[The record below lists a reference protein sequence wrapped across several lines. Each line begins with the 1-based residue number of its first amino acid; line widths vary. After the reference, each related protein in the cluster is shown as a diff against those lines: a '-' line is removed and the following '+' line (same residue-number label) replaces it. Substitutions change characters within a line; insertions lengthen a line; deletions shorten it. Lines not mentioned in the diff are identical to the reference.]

1 MEEKSNIP
9 TKKKKK
15 NPTEKQNKTKNTKSP
30 QLVICN
36 LQDCKTNVIFE
47 RKESGNFFWIRTAA
61 TIGVSVF
68 DPINCIIKNLQAE
81 ISSFFLSEV
90 WFGFIFLAAFQKEFQ
105 SFLTILS
112 FLT

>member
-1 MEEKSNIP
+1 M
-9 TKKKKK
+9 
-15 NPTEKQNKTKNTKSP
+15 
-30 QLVICN
+30 ICN
-36 LQDCKTNVIFE
+36 LQDCKTSVISE
-47 RKESGNFFWIRTAA
+47 KEKVETFLGYAQQPLF
-61 TIGVSVF
+61 GVSVF

-81 ISSFFLSEV
+81 ISSFFLLEV